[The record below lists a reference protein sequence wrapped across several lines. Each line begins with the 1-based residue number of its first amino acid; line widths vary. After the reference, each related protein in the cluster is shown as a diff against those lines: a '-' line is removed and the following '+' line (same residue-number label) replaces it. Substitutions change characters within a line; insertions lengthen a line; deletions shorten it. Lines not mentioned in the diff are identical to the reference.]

1 MTSPGWTS
9 QIVRFLVLFLPSLV
23 TSATLF
29 AQTQES
35 WHREQYMSENGLL
48 QNRVHVMVRDRWG
61 ALLIGTEGG
70 LVRFDGDHF
79 KQIGIQAAEGIKPS
93 RVLDIEPTSEG
104 HHVIRDAGCRQFLYK
119 EDRLS
124 PITADAP
131 TRQYTSRFSGS
142 IGSVIATVKAMD
154 PDSVLTRKTDWP
166 AVVRSV
172 PLGNGRWCLRAD
184 DELLIYQDTMFVR
197 SMPIPNGRS
206 AHLFML
212 RDHLFVFG
220 ETGSVHRLDLD
231 GGTVSSVTLLGA
243 PKAEIRSGQLAWRLF
258 WDAQE
263 KQATMV
269 AMDELFTL
277 HANSSGDSLVARRVP
292 IDLPDGAKVGA
303 VVWLDGAD
311 ALAVGTDTK
320 GLFIFR
326 RQRMRSLLCDGLSE
340 GVNNAYNAQA
350 TFGDGAVITSTRGG
364 ARLFD
369 ASGCMSGP
377 PNINGFNEGAVL
389 HDSDNRYWYGRGD
402 TLLMYDVVSQKE
414 VILRVGLR
422 PMCFMEEGH
431 VVWIGTGSGVHRV
444 EDGRISLMYPL
455 TDGDLSSR
463 PNDLCRTPSG
473 EFWMATCFGVF
484 KVTEQGGWQ
493 PVQGL
498 ERICA
503 RTLEVIDGNV
513 FVGSYGGGAFLVK
526 PDGRIFQMRQDEQ
539 GFLTHVHAFMPDEQG
554 FLWMSTNQGLFRV
567 KLSDIE
573 AWTRDTTQRTYYAYY
588 GKRAGIS
595 NAEFNGGC
603 SPSYVRTAD
612 GWASFPTMDG
622 LVWFRPEQMPDA
634 YPVEDIHI
642 ESLLVNG
649 VRKEGKELILSWD
662 HREVVIALSIAYW
675 GDPENVR
682 LEYSFEQDEG
692 RWVAMATGQ
701 RELRFA
707 GLPVGEHL
715 LRVRKVG
722 AHLRGDDRALEIHI
736 HVEAPVFRRPWFI
749 LSCFGAAVLLF
760 FGAIRLNA
768 SRLRRRNAQLERKVT
783 DRTRELVEA
792 NADLRRSLEM
802 KEMLVS
808 IISHDIVTPLRFI
821 ARVAGGV
828 SRRLPPDAERRL
840 SSTLSDLANSSEKL
854 HANAQGLLQWIKR
867 QDGRIELRPRNVVVH
882 LLVDEVLGREQE
894 RAAENG
900 VRLENLVPLDDTI
913 RTDRNVLSII
923 LNNAVGNAVTHSAA
937 EAIVI
942 SGELRKDGYRLFVKD
957 NGAGMPE
964 SVRKHVERVQAQ
976 GALGAMDHEGERDIQ
991 GLGLLIIAD
1000 LMQLL
1005 GGKLIVESEE
1015 GRGTTMILDL
1025 PLDNLTDH
1033 KA

>member
-1 MTSPGWTS
+1 MIRRPRTALRWGS
-9 QIVRFLVLFLPSLV
+9 LFLAVVALA
-23 TSATLF
+23 TSEMVS
-29 AQTQES
+29 AQGQET

-70 LVRFDGDHF
+70 VVRFDGHHF
-79 KQIGIQAAEGIKPS
+79 KQIGIQSAEGIKPS
-93 RVLDIEPTSEG
+93 RVLDIQPTNEG
-104 HHVIRDAGCRQFLYK
+104 SHVIRDAGCRQFLYK
-119 EDRLS
+119 DDRLL
-124 PITADAP
+124 PITAEAP

-142 IGSVIATVKAMD
+142 IGSVAATVKAMD
-154 PDSVLTRKTDWP
+154 PDSSLTRKGDWP
-166 AVVRSV
+166 TVVRGV
-172 PLGNGRWCLRAD
+172 PLPQDRWCLRAD
-184 DELLIYQDTMFVR
+184 DELLVYKDTVLV
-197 SMPIPNGRS
+197 STWPVPNGRS
-206 AHLFML
+206 GHLFMQGG
-212 RDHLFVFG
+212 HVFVFG
-220 ETGSVHRLDLD
+220 ETGSVFR
-231 GGTVSSVTLLGA
+231 VSAENGEVSPVVTKGFPA
-243 PKAEIRSGQLAWRLF
+243 AEMRNGQLAWRLF
-258 WDAQE
+258 WEVQDMR
-263 KQATMV
+263 ATIIV
-269 AMDELFTL
+269 ADELYVL
-277 HANSSGDSLVARRVP
+277 ESSASGDTLSARHIP
-292 IDLPDGAKVGA
+292 IDLPDGQKVGA
-303 VVWLDGAD
+303 LIWLDGSD
-311 ALAVGTDTK
+311 VLAVGTDTK

-326 RQRMRSLLCDGLSE
+326 RQRMRSLLCEGLSE

-350 TFGDGAVITSTRGG
+350 TFGSDQVISSTRGG
-364 ARLFD
+364 SRLFD
-369 ASGCMSGP
+369 PAGCRTGTP
-377 PNINGFNEGAVL
+377 FIRGFNEGAIFL
-389 HDSDNRYWYGRGD
+389 DPNNRYWYGRGD
-402 TLLMYDVVSQKE
+402 TLLQYDLVLERESV
-414 VILRVGLR
+414 LRLGLR
-422 PMCFMEEGH
+422 PMCFMAEGE
-431 VVWIGTGSGVHRV
+431 VVWIGTGGGVYKA
-444 EDGRISLMYPL
+444 EQGRITLAYPL

-484 KVTEQGGWQ
+484 RVTDQGGWEA
-493 PVQGL
+493 VAGL

-526 PDGRIFQMRQDEQ
+526 PDGRIFQLRPDEQ
-539 GFLTHVHAFMPDEQG
+539 GFLTHVHAFMPDEHG

-567 KLSDIE
+567 KRSDIE
-573 AWTRDTTQRTYYAYY
+573 AWTQDSTQRTYYAYY

-603 SPSYVRTAD
+603 SPSYVRTPN

-634 YPVEDIHI
+634 FPEQDIHI
-642 ESLLVNG
+642 EAVLVNG
-649 VRKEGKELILSWD
+649 ERKEGTDLRLPWD
-662 HREVVIALSIAYW
+662 HRDVVVALSLAYW
-675 GDPENVR
+675 GDPENVL
-682 LEYSFEQDEG
+682 LEYAFEEDG
-692 RWVAMATGQ
+692 DRWIAMATGQ

-707 GLPVGEHL
+707 GLAVGDHV

-722 AHLRGDDRALEIHI
+722 AQVRGDGSGIELHFA
-736 HVEAPVFRRPWFI
+736 VEAPLFRRPWFI
-749 LSCFGAAVLLF
+749 LLCVMGAVLAF
-760 FGAIRLNA
+760 FGALRLNA
-768 SRLRRRNAQLERKVT
+768 SRLRRRNSQLEQKVAA
-783 DRTRELVEA
+783 RTRELVDA
-792 NADLRRSLEM
+792 NTDLRRSLEM

-828 SRRLPPDAERRL
+828 ARRLPADSERRL

-894 RAAENG
+894 RAAEND

-923 LNNAVGNAVTHSAA
+923 LNNAVGNAVTHSGA
-937 EAIVI
+937 EAIVV
-942 SGELRKDGYRLFVKD
+942 SGETRKEGYRLFVRD

-964 SVRKHVERVQAQ
+964 PVRRHVERVQAQ

-1005 GGKLIVESEE
+1005 GGSLIVESEE
-1015 GRGTTMILDL
+1015 GKGTTMILDL
-1025 PLDNLTDH
+1025 PFDSLFDP
-1033 KA
+1033 KS